1 MSDRKPFSL
10 IIVIV
15 VLLVFG
21 GVFYYAIDNLSKELT
36 NVPHSAKGQ
45 PSGTG
50 NGTSPAALKA
60 AMEKGDIGAIKAE
73 IAKGGAANT
82 INSPYPLLE
91 GRRQIS
97 LLTYAA
103 MQGKAD
109 LVRALIDA
117 GARTEPD
124 SDDFGTPLMMAAA
137 KGDLATLKELLK
149 AGAKVDDRNKWG
161 ETALIKASTLGNAE
175 GVRALLDGGASVK
188 ITDADGNTPLALAAG
203 SEAPAAI
210 VKMLIDAKA
219 DVDSTNRDGVTPLM
233 QAAKLGDLQKCVML
247 LDAGAKATLKDNN
260 NWTAKEWA
268 NQRQDESGKKCEELL
283 AQAAR

>member
-21 GVFYYAIDNLSKELT
+21 GIFYLAIDNLAREFT
-36 NVPHSAKGQ
+36 AVPHPTKGQ
-45 PSGTG
+45 PSGSG
-50 NGTSPAALKA
+50 RGPSPAALKA
-60 AMEKGDIGAIKAE
+60 AIEKGDIAAIKAE
-73 IAKGGAANT
+73 VAKGGN

-109 LVRALIDA
+109 VVRSLIEA
-117 GARTEPD
+117 GAKTEPD
-124 SDDFGTPLMMAAA
+124 SDDWGTPLMMAAA
-137 KGDLATLKELLK
+137 KGDLPTLKELLK
-149 AGAKVDDRNKWG
+149 ANAKIDDKNKWG
-161 ETALIKASTLGNAE
+161 ETALSMAAKLGSPDN
-175 GVRALLDGGASVK
+175 VKALLEAGASVK
-188 ITDADGNTPLALAAG
+188 AADAEGNTPLALASG

-210 VKMLIDAKA
+210 VKLLIEAKA
-219 DVDSTNRDGVTPLM
+219 DVDATNRDGVTPLM
-233 QAAKLGDLQKCVML
+233 QAAKLGDLEKCVLL

-268 NQRQDESGKKCEELL
+268 NQRQDDSGKKCEELL